1 MTTPV
6 QPPTPASNPVSAPA
20 SAGAVHEL
28 LRRLEDLET
37 ANRKLRRQGMM
48 VLVLTAVLLGLAAAL
63 VVTASRHGM
72 PGFVP
77 SVVEAQEYILRDKD
91 GRVRGA
97 WGQDDEGAIRLVLQD
112 HRNRTSIKLNLLDDG
127 SSGVTFADS
136 TGNARLIMAVLP
148 DETANLVFADRRGV
162 ARTVLGLSAKGGST
176 LLFADGSGTTRSGI
190 GVDNRGRS
198 MFTTSAAVDA
208 AEDSIAPP
216 VDLGPKEA
224 PKPARKPRR
233 PAAQVP

>member
-1 MTTPV
+1 MT
-6 QPPTPASNPVSAPA
+6 
-20 SAGAVHEL
+20 
-28 LRRLEDLET
+28 
-37 ANRKLRRQGMM
+37 
-48 VLVLTAVLLGLAAAL
+48 VLVFTAVLLGLATAL

-77 SVVEAQEYILRDKD
+77 SMVEAKEFVLRDKD

-112 HRNRTSIKLNLLDDG
+112 YRNRTSIKLNLLDDG
-127 SSGVTFADS
+127 SSGITFSDS

-176 LLFADGSGTTRSGI
+176 LLFADGSGATRAGI

-198 MFTTSAAVDA
+198 MFTTSAAVDTP
-208 AEDSIAPP
+208 EDSLAPP
-216 VDLGPKEA
+216 VDLAPKEA
-224 PKPARKPRR
+224 PKPRKPRR
-233 PAAQVP
+233 P